1 MMESNSDNDYII
13 YSQKKLVW
21 NRFKQHKIAYISLIF
36 LIFLYI
42 IAIFADF
49 IAPYDPNRQFN
60 KNLYSPPHSIQLFH
74 KEWIRF
80 PFIYG
85 YKNKINKNFQR
96 IYIENLNEK
105 INLKLFA
112 ESDNYKLLGFIET
125 NIHLFG
131 TGDFKKPI
139 FLLGTDRLGRDLF
152 SRVIYGTRIS
162 LTIGLVGVILS
173 FILGLIIGGISGYY
187 GGIIDE
193 IIQRLIDILI
203 CIPTLPLWMAL
214 AAAVPTDWTT
224 IQTYFGITIVLS
236 IVGWAG
242 LARTV
247 RGFMLS
253 LREQDFTVAARV
265 SGVGEFKI
273 IITHLLPLFFSY
285 IIVSMTLS
293 IPNMI
298 IGETALSFLGLGLQ
312 APAVSWGVLLKD
324 SQQIVSVALHPWLLS
339 PAVFVT
345 ITVLLFNFLG
355 DGLRD
360 AADPYSIL

>member
-1 MMESNSDNDYII
+1 MTQHNTEYII
-13 YSQKKLVW
+13 ESQKKLVW
-21 NRFKQHKIAYISLIF
+21 NKFKKHKVAYFSLII
-36 LIFLYI
+36 LLFLYL
-42 IAIFADF
+42 IALFADF
-49 IAPYDPNRQFN
+49 IAPYNPNRQFN
-60 KNLYSPPHSIQLFH
+60 KNLFSPPNIIQLFH
-74 KEWIRF
+74 NDEMEY

-85 YKNKINKNFQR
+85 YNNKINKKFQR
-96 IYIENLNEK
+96 VYVKDKNDIIK
-105 INLKLFA
+105 LKLFVKG
-112 ESDNYKLLGFIET
+112 DKYYLFGFLET
-125 NIHLFG
+125 NFHLFG
-131 TGDFKKPI
+131 TNNLNKHI
-139 FLLGTDRLGRDLF
+139 FILGTDRLGRDLF

-162 LTIGLVGVILS
+162 LTIGLVGVFLS
-173 FILGLIIGGISGYY
+173 FILGLVIGGVSGYY
-187 GGIIDE
+187 GGTIDE
-193 IIQRLIDILI
+193 IIQRFIDILMS
-203 CIPTLPLWMAL
+203 IPSLPLWMAL

-224 IQTYFGITIVLS
+224 IETYFAITIVLS
-236 IVGWAG
+236 IVSWAG

-253 LREQDFTVAARV
+253 LREQDFAVAARV

-273 IITHLLPLFFSY
+273 IVSHLLPLFFSY
-285 IIVSMTLS
+285 IIVSITLS

-324 SQQIVSVALHPWLLS
+324 SQQIISVALHPWLLT

>member
-1 MMESNSDNDYII
+1 MMQSNISKDYKID
-13 YSQKKLVW
+13 SQKKLVW
-21 NRFKQHKIAYISLIF
+21 DRFKKHKIAYISLIA

-49 IAPYDPNRQFN
+49 IAPYSPNRQFN
-60 KNLYSPPHSIQLFH
+60 KNLFSPPNTIQLFH
-74 KEWIRF
+74 NNKLHF

-85 YKNKINKNFQR
+85 YENKINNKFQR
-96 IYIENLNEK
+96 VYQNNYKEKIYI
-105 INLKLFA
+105 KLFI
-112 ESDNYKLLGFIET
+112 EGDKYKLFGFLDT

-131 TGDFKKPI
+131 ANDLNKQV

-162 LTIGLVGVILS
+162 LTIGLLGVFLS

-187 GGIIDE
+187 GGLTDE
-193 IIQRLIDILI
+193 IIQRFIDILI

-224 IQTYFGITIVLS
+224 IETYFAITIVLS

-265 SGVGEFKI
+265 SGVGELKI

-285 IIVSMTLS
+285 IIVSITLS

-324 SQQIVSVALHPWLLS
+324 SQQIISVALHPWLLS

>member
-1 MMESNSDNDYII
+1 MTQYSTEYII
-13 YSQKKLVW
+13 ESQNKLVW
-21 NRFKQHKIAYISLIF
+21 NRFKKHKVAYFSLIL
-36 LIFLYI
+36 LIFLYL
-42 IAIFADF
+42 IALFADF
-49 IAPYDPNRQFN
+49 IAPYNPNRQFN
-60 KNLYSPPHSIQLFH
+60 KNLFSPPHIIHLFH
-74 KEWIRF
+74 NGNIVY
-80 PFIYG
+80 PFIFG
-85 YKNKINKNFQR
+85 YNNKINNKFQR
-96 IYIENLNEK
+96 EYIKDNSVI
-105 INLKLFA
+105 INLKFFAKGDKYELF
-112 ESDNYKLLGFIET
+112 GFIDT
-125 NIHLFG
+125 NYHLFG
-131 TGDFKKPI
+131 TDDLKKPVFI
-139 FLLGTDRLGRDLF
+139 LGTDRLGRDLF

-162 LTIGLVGVILS
+162 LTIGLVGVFLS
-173 FILGLIIGGISGYY
+173 FVLGLVIGGVSGYY
-187 GGIIDE
+187 GGIVDE
-193 IIQRLIDILI
+193 IIQRFIDILVS
-203 CIPTLPLWMAL
+203 IPSLPLWMAL

-224 IQTYFGITIVLS
+224 IETYFAITIVLS

-253 LREQDFTVAARV
+253 LREQDFAVAARV

-273 IITHLLPLFFSY
+273 IVSHLLPLFFSY
-285 IIVSMTLS
+285 IIVTITLA

-312 APAVSWGVLLKD
+312 PPAVSWGVLLKD
-324 SQQIVSVALHPWLLS
+324 SQQIISVALHPWLLS